1 MLSLII
7 CSKHS
12 MIDEF
17 LKRNISETIGVDYEI
32 VHIDNSKNQY
42 TISKAYNVGV
52 QRAKGDYLCFMHEDV
67 IYHSQGWGGVV
78 QKCLEQDFVGAL
90 GVVGSTI
97 IHDRIDWRFLE
108 HQHSGIIQGAFSVEK
123 NPLYYWT
130 HTPFKQEKMPI
141 CQVATLDGVWICI
154 RKELF
159 DKKQLCFDEK
169 TYHGFHQYDNDIC
182 MQVNQ
187 LGKGVFLTTDVL
199 LEHKS
204 EGVFSVEYR
213 ENMDLFLRKWQKC
226 LPMVKGIH
234 IEKKEIDS
242 LLKDAEHDVEER
254 LAQDAMMVNLR
265 ERLKKEGSQNFT
277 KDEKK
282 MMEKTAYYSRKHY
295 IKMTDMPSS
304 EVWGLVWDYCCQPW
318 ATRRTKLLYKFCWYR
333 VLKRKKGSRG

>member
-12 MIDEF
+12 RIDEF

-42 TISKAYNVGV
+42 TIFQAYNVGV

-97 IHDRIDWRFLE
+97 VHDRIDWRFLE
-108 HQHSGIIQGAFSVEK
+108 HQHSGI
-123 NPLYYWT
+123 
-130 HTPFKQEKMPI
+130 
-141 CQVATLDGVWICI
+141 
-154 RKELF
+154 
-159 DKKQLCFDEK
+159 
-169 TYHGFHQYDNDIC
+169 HGFHQYDNDIC
-182 MQVNQ
+182 MQVNL

-204 EGVFSVEYR
+204 EGVFSVEYK

-234 IEKKEIDS
+234 IEKKEMDL

-254 LAQDAMMVNLR
+254 LAQDAMMVNLS
-265 ERLKKEGSQNFT
+265 ERLKKKGSQHFT

-318 ATRRTKLLYKFCWYR
+318 ATRRTKLLYKFYWYR
-333 VLKRKKGSRG
+333 VLKRKKGSCG